1 MAGRQGR
8 QERPIN
14 PEDGPLEA
22 FAFDLRKVR
31 TACGEDLTYKRMETL
46 SARSWEKQS
55 YSSTT
60 FSGAARGDRLPSR
73 EVVRAFILT
82 CHWYAKSDRAT
93 AEAEAAEWDARLLRV
108 QAELN
113 PAFTDPAP
121 ADPPPEAVQ
130 PDPAPADV
138 PDSAGAPSGRQAAGH
153 APTDP
158 PDAAATSETPG
169 ARRRGPVSRR
179 ARLAVGVGVC
189 AGLAAIAWPILRAAT
204 APGSA
209 SADTPPTAT
218 APPSHAASN
227 AASDSPAR
235 LRAASPSEQPGL
247 EKDSIGAD
255 SRCSPPNSGPGAV
268 KWRVCTRVQADRI
281 SFALEI
287 TNRGSGPATVKAR
300 LKYTAKTSEFRTCP
314 GAADFQILTVPV
326 GQTLTTD
333 TAQCSVPRTSTP
345 TAYTGVGWLVAP
357 DVDYGT
363 RVLSPGAHVYPGEVH
378 WTPDVL

>member
-1 MAGRQGR
+1 M
-8 QERPIN
+8 
-14 PEDGPLEA
+14 
-22 FAFDLRKVR
+22 
-31 TACGEDLTYKRMETL
+31 TYKRMETL
-46 SARSWEKQS
+46 SGRSWEKQS

-73 EVVRAFILT
+73 EVVRAFVLT

-121 ADPPPEAVQ
+121 ADPPEATQ
-130 PDPAPADV
+130 PAPAPADA
-138 PDSAGAPSGRQAAGH
+138 PDSAGASSGGQAAGP
-153 APTDP
+153 APADP
-158 PDAAATSETPG
+158 PDAVAPSDAPG
-169 ARRRGPVSRR
+169 TRRRGPASRR
-179 ARLAVGVGVC
+179 ARLAVGLGVC
-189 AGLAAIAWPILRAAT
+189 AVLAVIAWPILRAT
-204 APGSA
+204 SAPGSA
-209 SADTPPTAT
+209 SADTLPTSAATAT
-218 APPSHAASN
+218 APPSDD

-247 EKDSIGAD
+247 EKDSLGAD
-255 SRCSPPNSGPGAV
+255 SRCSPPSSGPGAV

-287 TNRGSGPATVKAR
+287 TNRAGEPATVKAR

-314 GAADFQILTVPV
+314 GAADFQILTVPA

-333 TAQCSVPRTSTP
+333 TAQCSVPRTSSP
-345 TAYTGVGWLVAP
+345 TAYTGVGWVVAP

-363 RVLSPGAHVYPGEVH
+363 RVLSPGAHVYPGEIH

>member
-60 FSGAARGDRLPSR
+60 FSGAARGDRIPSR

-108 QAELN
+108 QTELN

-121 ADPPPEAVQ
+121 A
-130 PDPAPADV
+130 PADT
-138 PDSAGAPSGRQAAGH
+138 PGSAGASGGGQAAGH

-158 PDAAATSETPG
+158 PDAVATSDTPG
-169 ARRRGPVSRR
+169 AWRRGPASRR

-189 AGLAAIAWPILRAAT
+189 AVLSAIAWPILRAT
-204 APGSA
+204 STPGSA
-209 SADTPPTAT
+209 SADALPTDAATAT
-218 APPSHAASN
+218 APPSNAASN
-227 AASDSPAR
+227 AASDGPDSPAR

-287 TNRGSGPATVKAR
+287 TNRASEPVTVKAR
-300 LKYTAKTSEFRTCP
+300 LKYTAKTAEFRTCP
-314 GAADFQILTVPV
+314 EAADFQILTVPA
-326 GQTLTTD
+326 GRTLTTD
-333 TAQCSVPRTSTP
+333 TAQCSVPRTSSP
-345 TAYTGVGWLVAP
+345 TAYSGVGWVVAP